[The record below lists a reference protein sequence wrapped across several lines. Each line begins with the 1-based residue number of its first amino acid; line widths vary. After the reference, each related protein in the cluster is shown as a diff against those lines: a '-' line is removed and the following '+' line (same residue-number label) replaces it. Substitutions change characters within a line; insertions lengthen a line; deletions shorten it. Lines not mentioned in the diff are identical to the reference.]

1 MLKMTKSFH
10 SMKYG
15 GNLQKALRIF
25 IIIVRV
31 LFFFKTKMTHQEFMQ
46 EAIELSRENMR
57 A

>member
-1 MLKMTKSFH
+1 
-10 SMKYG
+10 MKYG
-15 GNLQKALRIF
+15 GNLKKNEIIF

-31 LFFFKTKMTHQEFMQ
+31 LFFFKTKMIHQEFMQ